1 MNLVDLRKN
10 SSMNINK
17 CLNLHTEWKA
27 FGDGVNTEIE
37 ERRKSAC
44 YGYNFRVF
52 HGNQRYEIWMYHSGD
67 GFKAGCRNDTF
78 LGKEEIVN
86 HVEYIRDLLPKG
98 IVTDIQ
104 VEDDNDE
111 GGARKYKLSLQI
123 HGKNIYHKLVL
134 NWIRYAYELP
144 YSLILK
150 DVLRMEEKG
159 DFKELGRLNKFIL
172 ASSVWTSKSGY
183 YWREDMSFGHYTDLM
198 TEKRLLEKL
207 MEESGRS
214 EQYLENVFGAERFK
228 DGVVS
233 LQEEDLLETD
243 NWIEG
248 NNYGKRIEC
257 YKTNYNIYNKLYE
270 QEKTT

>member
-1 MNLVDLRKN
+1 MK
-10 SSMNINK
+10 ITK

-27 FGDGVNTEIE
+27 FGDGVNKGGE
-37 ERRKSAC
+37 ERICSAC
-44 YGYNFRVF
+44 YGSNFPVF

-67 GFKAGCRNDTF
+67 GFKEGCRTDTF

-86 HVEYIRDLLPKG
+86 HVEYIRDLLPSG
-98 IVTDIQ
+98 TVTDIK

-111 GGARKYKLSLQI
+111 GGARKYKLSLQV
-123 HGKNIYHKLVL
+123 HGENIYHKLVL

-172 ASSVWTSKSGY
+172 ASSAWTDDSEY
-183 YWREDMSFGHYTDLM
+183 YWRGDMSFGHYTDLM
-198 TEKRLLEKL
+198 TEERLLEKL
-207 MEESGRS
+207 REVSEND
-214 EQYLENVFGAERFK
+214 EQYLVDVFGKEHFIGENVMSLPK
-228 DGVVS
+228 D
-233 LQEEDLLETD
+233 DLLETN

-248 NNYGKRIEC
+248 NNYGNRIEC
-257 YKTNYNIYNKLYE
+257 YKTNYNIYNKSYE